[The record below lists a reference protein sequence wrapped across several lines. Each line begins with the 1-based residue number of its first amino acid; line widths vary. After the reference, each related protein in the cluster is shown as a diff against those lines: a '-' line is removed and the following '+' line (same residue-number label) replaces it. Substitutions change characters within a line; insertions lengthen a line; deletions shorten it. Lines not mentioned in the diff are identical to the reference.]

1 MQLLWCLIIAFLLTA
16 CAPRIEPA
24 KPAAM
29 KIATRSVVWPHW
41 EPVGFAAMPENDDA
55 LLPDQIPLVEG
66 EISTYGPRPD
76 GSEHFAVISKRE
88 KNTKPGIFQL
98 RLCFLPT
105 SILAGPS
112 PLEAS
117 INRLRGPGKDWIYPV
132 GHSRSTFFDLY
143 PATSSEA
150 KGLLVYHTSI
160 MMLSSVERVMITK
173 LRRKGWN
180 VMVALPPD
188 SLYRTK
194 LPALTSAAGNIRTA
208 TALIAEDMDHHYA
221 EQAYTTRAA
230 LAYLQKTRPS
240 WLAKKRVL
248 MGTSVGTF
256 GLPAEVLMNPDWD
269 SIVIVSGGTNL
280 LSVFESGAAKVFTNA
295 LDWVAAARK
304 DPPREV
310 MRIFTD
316 EEYHRIY
323 RKAATLTKLHAGAL
337 APALEGRRIL
347 MISGTLDRVLPGEQM
362 EEYHRAL
369 GHPERWTY
377 PLGHH
382 LVAVALACEVNR
394 LDRWLMAR

>member
-1 MQLLWCLIIAFLLTA
+1 MLWCLIFACLVTA
-16 CAPRIEPA
+16 CAPRIERA
-24 KPAAM
+24 KPAAI
-29 KIATRSVVWPHW
+29 KISDEDIEWPEW
-41 EPVGFAAMPENDDA
+41 EPAGFAAMPKNGDPF
-55 LLPDQIPLVEG
+55 LPNRITLPEG

-76 GSEHFAVISKRE
+76 GSEHFAVVSKRE
-88 KNTKPGIFQL
+88 RNAKPGIFQL

-112 PLEAS
+112 PLEPN
-117 INRLRGPGKDWIYPV
+117 INRLRGPGKDWIFSAFDY
-132 GHSRSTFFDLY
+132 RSTFFDLY
-143 PATSSEA
+143 PAVTPMA

-160 MMLSSVERVMITK
+160 MMLSKVEQVMIAK

-180 VMVALPPD
+180 VMVGLPPD

-194 LPALTSAAGNIRTA
+194 LPALTSEGGSIRAA
-208 TALIAEDMDHHYA
+208 TALIAEDMDRHYA

-230 LAYLQKTRPS
+230 LAYLEKTRPA

-256 GLPAEVLMNPDWD
+256 GLPAEVLMNPEWD
-269 SIVIVSGGTNL
+269 SIVVVSGGTNL

-295 LDWVAAARK
+295 LDWVADARR
-304 DPPREV
+304 DPPPAV
-310 MRIFTD
+310 TRIFTD

-323 RKAATLTKLHAGAL
+323 RQAAAQTKLHAGAL
-337 APALEGRRIL
+337 ASRLRGRRIL
-347 MISGTLDRVLPGEQM
+347 MISGSLDRVLPGEQL
-362 EEYHRAL
+362 EEFHRSL
-369 GHPERWTY
+369 GSPERWTY

-382 LVAVALACEVNR
+382 LVAVRLAYETNR